1 MKSCLA
7 ALLLAAFALA
17 TRAQDPAVVDRA
29 RKEGAVTLYT
39 SMQLVDSGPITQA
52 FQQKYGIKVDLWR
65 ASGEKVVQ
73 RALTESRASRRDV
86 DVFETDGAQMEI
98 LHRERQLAPLPATI
112 GADIPREIV
121 PAHRDYVP
129 RESRST

>member
-1 MKSCLA
+1 MKTRALA
-7 ALLLAAFALA
+7 ALLLAWTAQALA
-17 TRAQDPAVVDRA
+17 ADPALVEAAKR
-29 RKEGAVTLYT
+29 EGKVTLYT

-98 LHRERQLAPLPATI
+98 LHRESPPAFWAVVDPTFT
-112 GADIPREIV
+112 P
-121 PAHRDYVP
+121 
-129 RESRST
+129 